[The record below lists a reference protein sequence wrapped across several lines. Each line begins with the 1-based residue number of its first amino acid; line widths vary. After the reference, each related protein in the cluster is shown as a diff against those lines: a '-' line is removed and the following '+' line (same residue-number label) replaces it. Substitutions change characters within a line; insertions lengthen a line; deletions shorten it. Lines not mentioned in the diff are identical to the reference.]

1 MMKFNKADTVS
12 GYTACAHIHL
22 IGSGECVVDGLKRVL
37 EYTSEYI
44 KIDLGSF
51 SVGISGC
58 ALRINEFSLEGAI
71 IRGDILSLEYFSNK

>member
-58 ALRINEFSLEGAI
+58 ALRINEFSPEGAI
-71 IRGDILSLEYFSNK
+71 IRGDIFSLEYFSNK